1 MNIRMHALASIRSG
15 MPAQITVQATTP
27 GVQFLADDREFIEF
41 ANLGY
46 SKQLGYYRLSDFSDE
61 PNETTNE
68 NPETI
73 HSHGDDPDEEPM
85 FVWYDGAGYPHLLGT
100 AAEAADLYQ
109 AIGAFLLRGE
119 LDPEVIDEYDERWG
133 NSFSISEAVAEA
145 IAYGIG
151 DDPEQIANRIRV
163 AAAAGRIKGAR
174 NSHGGAWSFSKR
186 TFRGWLVRAKAEK
199 RGRPRKG
206 GA

>member
-1 MNIRMHALASIRSG
+1 MKLSPLNARRLAIFSANRRGYWSLWI
-15 MPAQITVQATTP
+15 
-27 GVQFLADDREFIEF
+27 FLALLVLSLFAEVIANDRP
-41 ANLGY
+41 L
-46 SKQLGYYRLSDFSDE
+46 
-61 PNETTNE
+61 
-68 NPETI
+68 
-73 HSHGDDPDEEPM
+73 

-163 AAAAGRIKGAR
+163 AAAAGRIRGAR

-186 TFRGWLVRAKAEK
+186 TFRGWLVRAKTEK